1 MVAVTANRMN
11 AAQEI
16 RLGTLAVK
24 PRCRLR
30 RRRRRRPDRPA
41 AQSQARERHVRAPR
55 QPPDLG
61 AGAGI
66 TGGRARHP
74 QPDHRRVGSGTA
86 GVRDRNLARCRTGGS
101 ARPGWLRG
109 DFREAS
115 QQIGVTETNDFVFGK
130 LRKAL
135 RKRLFDGITANRVT
149 GAVSL
154 TSPDLPL
161 HLDNIPA
168 NEKIIAKLEA
178 PLAVQGRTP
187 RSGFFPLSKFSAVPL
202 IMQAARAAV
211 AESGNDDVKKRFM
224 IVSNCHPPTMSRQ
237 RSGCGEHH
245 RCQRRVVRQLQT
257 GRGEALPTQPHLV
270 RPGPRVPR
278 RNTQS
283 LAEEAVPIPDAN
295 RRATA

>member
-1 MVAVTANRMN
+1 VAAP
-11 AAQEI
+11 
-16 RLGTLAVK
+16 GTPSPIIGGWAPELLVSETGTW
-24 PRCRLR
+24 
-30 RRRRRRPDRPA
+30 PA
-41 AQSQARERHVRAPR
+41 AVL
-55 QPPDLG
+55 PDLRG
-61 AGAGI
+61 
-66 TGGRARHP
+66 P
-74 QPDHRRVGSGTA
+74 
-86 GVRDRNLARCRTGGS
+86 GGS
-101 ARPGWLRG
+101 DG

-115 QQIGVTETNDFVFGK
+115 EQIGVTETNDFVFGK

-149 GAVSL
+149 GAVPL

-257 GRGEALPTQPHLV
+257 GRGEAFAHAAT
-270 RPGPRVPR
+270 PRAARSTSAPPKYTIPCR
-278 RNTQS
+278 RSSSDTRCQQAS
-283 LAEEAVPIPDAN
+283 HRIAS
-295 RRATA
+295 